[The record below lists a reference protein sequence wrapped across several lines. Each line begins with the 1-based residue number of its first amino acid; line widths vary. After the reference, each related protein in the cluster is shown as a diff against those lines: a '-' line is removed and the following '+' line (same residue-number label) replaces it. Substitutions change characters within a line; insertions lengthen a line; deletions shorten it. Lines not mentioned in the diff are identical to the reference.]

1 MTGELQT
8 KMLAV
13 EQKLTALIRDGNL
26 GVRDFWFGSIDK
38 SAPNYPVVHC
48 LMTGNVQNEYQVQQP
63 GKIGWDLEYEVTCIF
78 AGTDDRT
85 TIKNLQKFTNS
96 IYDVLQGQQESGK
109 RLDGEI
115 QNINCPTT
123 DYVTFERPTKTF
135 VYGAVITMIIQVF
148 ETR

>member
-8 KMLAV
+8 KMLTV

-26 GVRDFWFGSIDK
+26 GVRDFWFGGVGK
-38 SAPNYPVVHC
+38 SAPVYPMVHF

-96 IYDVLQGQQESGK
+96 IYDVLQGEHESGK

-115 QNINCPTT
+115 FDINCPSTN
-123 DYVTFERPTKTF
+123 YVTFESPTKTF

-148 ETR
+148 EER